1 MYARDICSSPEISF
15 EIKSFFLSKEELSR
29 IYPERTTLLR
39 YGSNTRNLPNSSKS
53 IDNSIGPKSKPPDSL
68 ENGIASQPCSAKSFH
83 FSGSK
88 PDSVL
93 MKFSLS

>member
-1 MYARDICSSPEISF
+1 MVLIQEIYQ
-15 EIKSFFLSKEELSR
+15 ILQ
-29 IYPERTTLLR
+29 
-39 YGSNTRNLPNSSKS
+39 KS
-53 IDNSIGPKSKPPDSL
+53 IDNSMGPKSKPPDSL

-93 MKFSLS
+93 MKFKRILFLSLYWESNESKFL